1 MIISLARL
9 AGQCRTVEE
18 QEVIVIR
25 SVVMTVDVV
34 REALVVI
41 VLLVVL
47 LENEGVLVDV
57 AVPMLVDVA
66 DTGHTV
72 VYSVM
77 ISVVTCPTGQ
87 LVTVGAQEVTV

>member
-18 QEVIVIR
+18 QEVMVIR

-34 REALVVI
+34 REALVVM
-41 VLLVVL
+41 VLMLVLFEDGEV
-47 LENEGVLVDV
+47 VDV
-57 AVPMLVDVA
+57 AFPMLVDVA

-72 VYSVM
+72 V
-77 ISVVTCPTGQ
+77 
-87 LVTVGAQEVTV
+87 

>member
-18 QEVIVIR
+18 QEVTVIR

-41 VLLVVL
+41 VLVVVL
-47 LENEGVLVDV
+47 LEDDGLLVDVDV
-57 AVPMLVDVA
+57 AVPTLVDVA

-72 VYSVM
+72 V
-77 ISVVTCPTGQ
+77 
-87 LVTVGAQEVTV
+87 

>member
-18 QEVIVIR
+18 QEVMVIR

-34 REALVVI
+34 REALVVM
-41 VLLVVL
+41 VLVLVLFEDGEV
-47 LENEGVLVDV
+47 VDV
-57 AVPMLVDVA
+57 AFPMLVDVA

-72 VYSVM
+72 V
-77 ISVVTCPTGQ
+77 
-87 LVTVGAQEVTV
+87 